1 MQHNGGGFKGMWYF
15 PLNCSDASYADE
27 AMHWCVMNGILEA
40 DENNNLRP
48 AAPAPRAETAH
59 AYHILSTVI
68 K

>member
-1 MQHNGGGFKGMWYF
+1 MQHNGGGFTGMWYF
-15 PLNCSDASYADE
+15 PLNCSE

-48 AAPAPRAETAH
+48 AAPAARAETAH
-59 AYHILSTVI
+59 AYHILAAVN